1 MKSVFAVLLSIVVLG
16 TAVSGHVM
24 VSPPQS
30 KAGITQ
36 TYELRAHN
44 ESKLATTALELQ
56 VPAEITVLKV
66 EPLAEIGTVDTPKSG
81 DRITAINW
89 KVDLA
94 PGKYLALKFQA
105 RNPAGG
111 AEIHWS
117 VRQHMADGSVVEWS
131 DAPGAKEKAPV
142 TTISTATN

>member
-1 MKSVFAVLLSIVVLG
+1 MKNVFAVLLSILVLG
-16 TAVSGHVM
+16 TAISGHVM

-30 KAGITQ
+30 KAGVTQ

-66 EPLAEIGTVDTPKSG
+66 EQAPAGTVDTPKAG

-89 KVDLA
+89 KVNIE
-94 PGKYLALKFQA
+94 PGKYLALKFEA
-105 RNPAGG
+105 RNPAGS

-117 VRQHMADGSVVEWS
+117 VRQHMADGSVVDWS

-142 TTISTATN
+142 TTISAATY

>member
-1 MKSVFAVLLSIVVLG
+1 MKNIFAVLLSVLVLG
-16 TAVSGHVM
+16 AAISGHVM

-44 ESKLATTALELQ
+44 ESKLATTELELQ

-66 EPLAEIGTVDTPKSG
+66 EQAPAGTVDTPKTG
-81 DRITAINW
+81 DRITLIDW

-117 VRQHMADGSVVEWS
+117 VRQHMSDGSVVEWS

-142 TTISTATN
+142 TTISTSTD